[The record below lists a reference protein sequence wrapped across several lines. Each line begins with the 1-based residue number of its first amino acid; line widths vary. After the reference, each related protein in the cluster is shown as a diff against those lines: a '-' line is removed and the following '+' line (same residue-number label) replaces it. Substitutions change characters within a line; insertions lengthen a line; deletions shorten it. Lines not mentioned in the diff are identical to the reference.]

1 MSACWS
7 SRFAVAALAA
17 ACVLAAVAP
26 VPVARAEAGID
37 SSATSTHDARPARHL
52 RIRHRAPIELRTTS
66 ERDTDSSAVTIGGDF
81 EGGPIVVHGN
91 GNGNGIVRLFS
102 DARVGPGE
110 RVEGDVVTVFG
121 SVRVEGEVEGS
132 AVAVFGSVDLR
143 RGAIVRGDAV
153 AVGGGLSAEGARVS
167 GQSVQV
173 GFLPLTLGLPGLPL
187 VLATIVLAWLVSL
200 FFGWIG
206 AALFPARLARVAI
219 TSSRRTA
226 ASLLLGI
233 LSGPLVLMGTLLLMV
248 TVIGIPIAVFLPFVY
263 VAVVYAGQIAATYVL
278 GCKLTRRQLG
288 VGGVTAPLVAGSLL
302 VAFIFGF
309 GAILWDTPGIVRT
322 VALFFLLVGVLLMVG
337 LSTIGTGAFLLSRA
351 GTRPREIGEAG
362 RGDLPAPAPPMPDL
376 PVAPVPTPVAPAPEG
391 FGER

>member
-91 GNGNGIVRLFS
+91 GNGNGPGRLFS
-102 DARVGPGE
+102 AAGGGRGG
-110 RVEGDVVTVFG
+110 RVEGDVVAVFG

-153 AVGGGLSAEGARVS
+153 AVGGGLTAEGARVS

-173 GFLPLTLGLPGLPL
+173 GFLPLPLGLPGLPL
-187 VLATIVLAWLVSL
+187 VLV
-200 FFGWIG
+200 
-206 AALFPARLARVAI
+206 
-219 TSSRRTA
+219 
-226 ASLLLGI
+226 
-233 LSGPLVLMGTLLLMV
+233 GTRLLMV
-248 TVIGIPIAVFLPFVY
+248 TGIGIPIAVFLPFVY

-362 RGDLPAPAPPMPDL
+362 RGDLPAPAPPMPDP
-376 PVAPVPTPVAPAPEG
+376 PVAPVPTPVGTGATG
-391 FGER
+391 GS